1 MGFADIDAEEL
12 DLIVVLFIHLL
23 DTHGTLDI
31 WRSGK
36 AAENKG
42 DWFVPLEF

>member
-1 MGFADIDAEEL
+1 MCLANVYAEEL
-12 DLIVVLFIHLL
+12 DLFMILFIQLL

-36 AAENKG
+36 AAEKKG
-42 DWFVPLEF
+42 NWFLPLEF